1 MLGSVLMI
9 LAIVLFIAF
18 LIETLVEF
26 ALGTLFDKI
35 PKLAL
40 LKWTIMYVAIA
51 VAIFASFLYRLDLV
65 FMLAQFLGTNDIPQT
80 TFGMIITG
88 VAIGKGSN
96 YLHDLFKKFFV
107 KSDSTG

>member
-1 MLGSVLMI
+1 MFGSVLVI
-9 LAIVLFIAF
+9 LAVVLFIAF

-26 ALGTLFDKI
+26 ALGTIFEKV
-35 PKLAL
+35 PALAPF
-40 LKWTIMYVAIA
+40 KWLIMYVAIA
-51 VAIFASFLYRLDLV
+51 VALFASFLYRLDLV

-80 TFGMIITG
+80 TFGMIVTG

-96 YLHDLFKKFFV
+96 YLHDLFKKYFV